1 MLEANFC
8 LLGKV
13 ALDSPPPHFFF
24 FFLLVVAK
32 HFLVRPASAGM
43 LYGLRS
49 VSRPVTGIEIV
60 TPVWWGG
67 GGAERAAVIIA
78 LVQQRQGL
86 RRLLELRTR
95 GRGSILH
102 CCLPPEGKC
111 L

>member
-13 ALDSPPPHFFF
+13 ALDSPPLIFFF

-67 GGAERAAVIIA
+67 GRRESSRDYCSGPATAGLKEALGAQNSWPGVDFA
-78 LVQQRQGL
+78 LL
-86 RRLLELRTR
+86 SST
-95 GRGSILH
+95 
-102 CCLPPEGKC
+102 
-111 L
+111 

>member
-13 ALDSPPPHFFF
+13 ALDSPPLIFFI
-24 FFLLVVAK
+24 FLLVVAK

-60 TPVWWGG
+60 TPVWWVE
-67 GGAERAAVIIA
+67 GA
-78 LVQQRQGL
+78 QREQ
-86 RRLLELRTR
+86 
-95 GRGSILH
+95 
-102 CCLPPEGKC
+102 P
-111 L
+111 

>member
-13 ALDSPPPHFFF
+13 ALDSPPPYFIF

-43 LYGLRS
+43 LCGLRS

-60 TPVWWGG
+60 TPVWWGV
-67 GGAERAAVIIA
+67 GAERATVIVA
-78 LVQQRQGL
+78 LVQQQ
-86 RRLLELRTR
+86 
-95 GRGSILH
+95 
-102 CCLPPEGKC
+102 
-111 L
+111 

>member
-24 FFLLVVAK
+24 FLLVVAK
-32 HFLVRPASAGM
+32 HFLVRSASAGM

-60 TPVWWGG
+60 TPVWWWWW
-67 GGAERAAVIIA
+67 GA
-78 LVQQRQGL
+78 QREQ
-86 RRLLELRTR
+86 
-95 GRGSILH
+95 
-102 CCLPPEGKC
+102 P
-111 L
+111 